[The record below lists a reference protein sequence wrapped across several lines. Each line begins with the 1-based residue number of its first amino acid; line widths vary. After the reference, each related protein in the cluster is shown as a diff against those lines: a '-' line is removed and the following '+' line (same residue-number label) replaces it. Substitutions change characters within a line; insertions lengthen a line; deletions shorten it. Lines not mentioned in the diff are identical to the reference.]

1 MLSTTM
7 EHFNRDSYRHGVRQL
22 AGDVHERMGAGMSMR
37 SALYRS
43 LGGCV
48 FDLWNR
54 EVSLRICELS
64 EREPE
69 IDVVNDVVAEDD
81 SVTHADYE
89 VYIRAMALS
98 VLAQDVRHVVEN
110 TVNADAT
117 PAELRG
123 SRRELLE

>member
-1 MLSTTM
+1 
-7 EHFNRDSYRHGVRQL
+7 
-22 AGDVHERMGAGMSMR
+22 MGAGMSMR

-69 IDVVNDVVAEDD
+69 IDVVNDVVAEDRSD
-81 SVTHADYE
+81 THADYE

-98 VLAQDVRHVVEN
+98 VLAQDVCRVVED
-110 TVNADAT
+110 TVVDANS
-117 PAELRG
+117 AELRNN
-123 SRRELLE
+123 RRELPE